1 MEEKSPN
8 EELIDQLIK
17 KRKLENDAF
26 AKLLHAMKVKNANQP
41 GSGQS
46 ACNPKKNN
54 PRK

>member
-8 EELIDQLIK
+8 EELINKLIK

-26 AKLLHAMKVKNANQP
+26 AKLLNAMKVKNGNQP
-41 GSGQS
+41 DSGQS
-46 ACNPKKNN
+46 ADTQKNN